1 MGVPQFW
8 GLWVGEPKFGVVLEV
23 SGAWGP
29 QLGRRWVRNPYFYG
43 VSGLRRITLDLE
55 ALGVGHPYFGGRWVE

>member
-23 SGAWGP
+23 SGASPIGQTLGEKPLLLWGF
-29 QLGRRWVRNPYFYG
+29 WFKEDNP
-43 VSGLRRITLDLE
+43 
-55 ALGVGHPYFGGRWVE
+55 